1 MGIKIS
7 TKSKSPVA
15 KEAMKIASLITT
27 FKFERGDYYTSSEGD
42 KLSEALK
49 VLSNISNRLK

>member
-1 MGIKIS
+1 MGIRIS

-15 KEAMKIASLITT
+15 KEAMKIASLMAT
-27 FKFERGDYYTSSEGD
+27 FKFERGDYYTSNEGD

-49 VLSNISNRLK
+49 ALNSISNRLK